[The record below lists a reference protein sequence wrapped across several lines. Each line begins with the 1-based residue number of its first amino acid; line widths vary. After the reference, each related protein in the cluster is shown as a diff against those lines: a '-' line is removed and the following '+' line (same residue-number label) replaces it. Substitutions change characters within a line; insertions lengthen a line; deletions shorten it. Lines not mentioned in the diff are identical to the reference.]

1 MFYFVFYHQGSK
13 EITVNSLI
21 ASPDSIPMN
30 PLFISQLHIA
40 VLNERARVLIWRVI
54 CYVLLTWR
62 VICYALIVQLLTSVV
77 IQVQTDAMNAF
88 KWLFTNRCH
97 GCFQV
102 VVYKLMP
109 WMLSSGCLRTDAMD
123 DFKWLFTN
131 WCHGCF
137 QVVVNKLILWKLSSG
152 CLQTDAM
159 DAFKWLLTNWCHGCF
174 QVVVNKLMPWMLSR
188 DCYSVCYHYNA
199 C

>member
-62 VICYALIVQLLTSVV
+62 VICYALLTWRVICYALLTWCVICYVLLIWRVICYALLTWRVICYALIVQLLTSVV

-88 KWLFTNRCH
+88 KWLFTN
-97 GCFQV
+97 
-102 VVYKLMP
+102 
-109 WMLSSGCLRTDAMD
+109 
-123 DFKWLFTN
+123 

-137 QVVVNKLILWKLSSG
+137 KVVVYELMPWMISSG

-159 DAFKWLLTNWCHGCF
+159 DAFKWLLTNWYHGSF
-174 QVVVNKLMPWMLSR
+174 QVVVYKLMPWMLSSG
-188 DCYSVCYHYNA
+188 C
-199 C
+199 